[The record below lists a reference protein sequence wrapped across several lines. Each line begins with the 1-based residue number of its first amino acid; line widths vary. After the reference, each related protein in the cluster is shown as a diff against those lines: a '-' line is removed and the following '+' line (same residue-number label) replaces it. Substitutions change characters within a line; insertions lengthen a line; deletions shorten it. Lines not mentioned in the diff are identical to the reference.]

1 VEIRGDDGSLFEVT
15 ANRDKAGKLSGPVQ
29 ISAEGDAVTE
39 LAEVSNPAPTMSE
52 QEWAARY
59 IRPDAAERIAE
70 WRKKDER
77 EQRELEQERV
87 RRTFAPAF
95 LAKLEAQERERE
107 AGDAQSLQHQILREL
122 ADEGDADAAELLQSL
137 ASEGVAF
144 EEAEPEALPAEQP
157 LPPIPNFEF
166 HFSRGKDGRIN
177 GPLEIRADDGNVF
190 ELEFSRDKDGRIASP
205 YSVRRKES
213 A

>member
-1 VEIRGDDGSLFEVT
+1 
-15 ANRDKAGKLSGPVQ
+15 
-29 ISAEGDAVTE
+29 
-39 LAEVSNPAPTMSE
+39 MSVAL
-52 QEWAARY
+52 W
-59 IRPDAAERIAE
+59 
-70 WRKKDER
+70 
-77 EQRELEQERV
+77 
-87 RRTFAPAF
+87 F

-107 AGDAQSLQHQILREL
+107 AGSEKAFMAQLLEEM
-122 ADEGDADAAELLQSL
+122 ADEGDVGAAHLLADLERD
-137 ASEGVAF
+137 GVTF
-144 EEAEPEALPAEQP
+144 EEQAEPESLPAEQP